1 MTYQEYIQ
9 EYIRQHMIAADY
21 RENKSHQCEAVPMIS
36 KENAEKACE
45 LAVCNFAQDLL
56 PLCESARKELLKK
69 VIIDFKTKYGNT
81 EML

>member
-9 EYIRQHMIAADY
+9 RHIIAADY
-21 RENKSHQCEAVPMIS
+21 KEQNNQCVAIRMLFI
-36 KENAEKACE
+36 ENAEKACE
-45 LAVCNFAQDLL
+45 LAVRNFAQDLL

>member
-9 EYIRQHMIAADY
+9 RHIIAADY
-21 RENKSHQCEAVPMIS
+21 KEQNNQCEAVPMIS

-45 LAVCNFAQDLL
+45 LAVRNFAQDLL

>member
-9 EYIRQHMIAADY
+9 RHIIAADY
-21 RENKSHQCEAVPMIS
+21 KEQNNQCEAVPMIS

-69 VIIDFKTKYGNT
+69 VIIDFKTKYGNR

>member
-9 EYIRQHMIAADY
+9 RHIIAVDYKEQNNQCVAIRMLSI
-21 RENKSHQCEAVPMIS
+21 
-36 KENAEKACE
+36 ENAEKACE

-69 VIIDFKTKYGNT
+69 VIIDFKTKYGNR